1 MTPAR
6 DIGRPLRIVLS
17 IGSLQVGGTESQL
30 VKLAARL
37 AARGHDVHVMA
48 VCHGGPYEESLRNL
62 GIPTRVFGYGGLRLR
77 NGTGK
82 RSPRVLVAETRKL
95 LAMWSHLRRLRP
107 DVCHGFLFTCY
118 THVLPLAWAA
128 GVPIRVNGRRG
139 ASPPTP
145 TGLLRAVLDFIGH
158 HSSTLYVTNS
168 RAQAERLV
176 REENVPAH
184 RVEVIANGVEPHE
197 KHADPS
203 RRPARGIVV
212 ANLIAYK
219 GHADLIEALAVLRT
233 PPPLCL
239 VGEGPERGRLTEL
252 IRARG
257 LEHVVTLAG
266 AVPDARDLFEHY
278 EFAVLPSH
286 GEGLPN
292 AILEAMAA
300 GLPVIATA
308 VGGVPEIVSDGIT
321 GILVPARAP
330 AELAAAIETVA
341 GDPLLR
347 SRMGTAGREHAARLS
362 VDECAARHET
372 VYRTLLR

>member
-6 DIGRPLRIVLS
+6 DTGRPLRIVLA

-30 VKLAARL
+30 VKLASRL
-37 AARGHDVHVMA
+37 VARGHDVHVIA
-48 VCHGGPYEESLRNL
+48 VCRGGPYEESLRSL
-62 GIPTRVFGYGGLRLR
+62 GSPTRVFGYGGLRLR
-77 NGTGK
+77 DETGK
-82 RSPRVLVAETRKL
+82 RSPRVLVAETRRL

-128 GVPIRVNGRRG
+128 GVPVRVNGRRG

-158 HSSTLYVTNS
+158 HSSSLYVTNS

-176 REENVPAH
+176 REEDVPAH

-266 AVPDARDLFEHY
+266 AVPDARGLFEHY

>member
-6 DIGRPLRIVLS
+6 GPGRPLRIVLS
-17 IGSLQVGGTESQL
+17 IGSLQIGGTESQL
-30 VKLAARL
+30 VKLAGRL
-37 AARGHDVHVMA
+37 AARGHDVHVIA
-48 VCHGGPYEESLRNL
+48 VCHGGPYEARLRSL

-77 NGTGK
+77 DETGK
-82 RSPRVLVAETRKL
+82 RSPRVLLAETRKL
-95 LAMWSHLRRLRP
+95 VAMWGHLRRLRP

-128 GVPIRVNGRRG
+128 GVPVRVNGRRG

-145 TGLLRAVLDFIGH
+145 TGLLRAVLDFLGH
-158 HSSTLYVTNS
+158 RSSSLYITNS
-168 RAQAERLV
+168 RAQAENLV

-184 RVEVIANGVEPHE
+184 RVEVIANGVEPPRR
-197 KHADPS
+197 HADPS

-212 ANLIAYK
+212 ANLIEYK
-219 GHADLIEALAVLRT
+219 GHADLIEALSLLAT

-257 LEHVVTLAG
+257 LGHVVTLAG

-308 VGGVPEIVSDGIT
+308 VGGVPEIVSDGVT
-321 GILVPARAP
+321 GILVPSRAP

-341 GDPLLR
+341 GDPVLR
-347 SRMGTAGREHAARLS
+347 LRMGIAAREHAERLS

>member
-6 DIGRPLRIVLS
+6 DAGRPLRIALS

-30 VKLAARL
+30 VKLASRL
-37 AARGHDVHVMA
+37 AGRGHDVHVIV
-48 VCHGGPYEESLRNL
+48 VCRGGPYEANLRSL

-77 NGTGK
+77 DETGR
-82 RSPRVLVAETRKL
+82 RSLRVLITETRKL
-95 LAMWSHLRRLRP
+95 LAIWSHLRRLRP
-107 DVCHGFLFTCY
+107 DVCHAFLFTCY

-128 GVPIRVNGRRG
+128 GVPVRVNGRRG
-139 ASPPTP
+139 AAPPRP

-158 HSSTLYVTNS
+158 HSSTLYLTNC

-176 REENVPAH
+176 REEKVPPH

-197 KHADPS
+197 RRADPS

-219 GHADLIEALAVLRT
+219 GHADLIEALALLAT
-233 PPPLCL
+233 PPPLSL
-239 VGEGPERGRLTEL
+239 IGEGSERDRLTEL
-252 IRARG
+252 IGARG
-257 LEHVVTLAG
+257 LDDVVTLAG
-266 AVPDARDLFEHY
+266 AVPDARDLLEHY

-286 GEGLPN
+286 GEGMPN
-292 AILEAMAA
+292 AVLEAMAA

-308 VGGVPEIVSDGIT
+308 VGGVPEIVSDGVT

-330 AELAAAIETVA
+330 ADLAAAIEAIA

-347 SRMGTAGREHAARLS
+347 SRMGTAGREHAERLS
-362 VDECAARHET
+362 VDECAVRHES